1 MKIYYKA
8 GLLIIILLVPAFVYL
23 FLKSFGNNHYSV
35 PKMVPVDV
43 IQKSVNGMK
52 VTDTIYH
59 HVPPFQFTTSTNT
72 QFGSKQL
79 EGKIYIA
86 DFFFSRCPSICP
98 TMTTQLMRVQ
108 SAFKDNKEIQLVS
121 FTVDPEN
128 DTPEVLAAFASK
140 YKANPGTWHF
150 LTGQKD
156 AIYKLAKEGFKI
168 SAMDDPA
175 GGEEFV
181 HSDKLIL
188 VDQNKIIRG
197 FYNGTDPKEVDRL
210 ITEVKVLL
218 HEYEQ

>member
-23 FLKSFGNNHYSV
+23 FLKSFGNNHYRV
-35 PKMVPVDV
+35 PKMLPVDV
-43 IQKSVNGMK
+43 IEKSVNGLK

-79 EGKIYIA
+79 EGKVYIA

-98 TMTTQLMRVQ
+98 TMTTQLKRVQ
-108 SAFKDNKEIQLVS
+108 STFIDNKEIQLVS

-128 DTPEVLAAFASK
+128 DTPEVLDAFATK
-140 YKANPGTWHF
+140 YKANPESWHF

-156 AIYKLAKEGFKI
+156 AIYKVAKEGFKI

-175 GGEEFV
+175 GGEAFV

-188 VDQNKIIRG
+188 VDKDKIIRG